1 MRWVKD
7 RTGRFGERP
16 HYEPEEL
23 DQQCEEII
31 SEFLR
36 RRYGS
41 VQYPVA
47 TDDLTRLIEEVAGDL
62 DTYADLSTEGSDV
75 EGVTDFVP
83 GQRPRVRISREIAGR
98 PGLENRLRTTLTH
111 EFGHVKFHDFMFQM
125 YAGASLFA
133 ETSAAGSATCKRTS
147 IIGAPQQD
155 WMEWQA
161 GYVCGALLMPR
172 NPVQEAVRNYRETD
186 GLRGAVIEP
195 GSLHGEALIGDIVD
209 RFSVSREAARVRL
222 LKLNLIV
229 EPGHVGP
236 GLFA

>member
-7 RTGRFGERP
+7 RTGRFGQRP

-31 SEFLR
+31 SEFLK

-41 VQYPVA
+41 VQYPVV
-47 TDDLTRLIEEVAGDL
+47 TDDLTRLIEEVADDL

-83 GQRPRVRISREIAGR
+83 GQRPRVRISWEIAGR

-125 YAGASLFA
+125 YAGASLFT

-147 IIGAPQQD
+147 IIGAPARLD
-155 WMEWQA
+155 GVA
-161 GYVCGALLMPR
+161 GWIRLWRALDASKSSSGGGAQLPGDSRPAERRHRLR
-172 NPVQEAVRNYRETD
+172 LTAW
-186 GLRGAVIEP
+186 RGADP
-195 GSLHGEALIGDIVD
+195 
-209 RFSVSREAARVRL
+209 
-222 LKLNLIV
+222 
-229 EPGHVGP
+229 
-236 GLFA
+236 